1 MVLKKKKEIQVDA
14 FVLDHQQLERLHSF
28 ADAEGQNLASLLL
41 RCALL
46 PDGIQQIHCVKQ
58 IVPLLEKMDKSS
70 LCDPM
75 VKNCLDVLG
84 AMFLSLDVKNPLKKV
99 FASSLNGIPEPL
111 MAEATQSFV
120 FCLREELKTTDL
132 SQYRK
137 TMDNLAS
144 CMENNTIGKSSVNI
158 LFKEA
163 LQFLQK
169 SVLEIE
175 EENRKL
181 SGNRIAQTRLMHDLL
196 MGVKVSMMLIQ
207 KIQENVQ
214 GNFWKTLDSPIWQ
227 SMCGLLNH
235 FSHFLIN
242 EDLLQT
248 VQTTA
253 GLAVVLF
260 IKTMFEPGE
269 KLPCLISDLLCGSL
283 KHSDLPDWFVDSC
296 GSLCTAELSDSVLLF
311 LCHGALAMLE
321 WKNGSMDRS
330 MEKLLLD
337 IALTLL
343 TLSTRLKES
352 VMAASLSRI
361 LAIWTASALDA
372 LQSSSENLKRSLSGN
387 SGTIGKMLDYVYAH
401 WEHPLDAVRHQT
413 KLIFRNILRIHQA
426 SANGPIVKV
435 DPFFSGLI
443 DNLLSLEWHVKGK
456 YSSLGCLVECVGIE
470 NILAM
475 DRTIPAQI
483 LGVMSDQSF
492 APYASDLLETMFVNH
507 KRHLESTLEG
517 NTWIDKWHEAWVS
530 PLLSILCDGNPEQ
543 ATYVTDYYL
552 PKLLKCSPE
561 SLNYMIK
568 ILHTSAESNVGSCNT
583 RGALGAL
590 MACLR
595 TARAHGHLKFIYMMH
610 SGLVSITC
618 IKQGL
623 VHQHDQVRIDALG
636 LLCESHRST
645 EIIST
650 EEMQLIEFFISY
662 NLNSQSPAV
671 RQQIC
676 SLLKKLFCRV
686 HESSQTVHKMQ
697 QTKSKQ
703 GLGKHSVPWDPLQ
716 TLHQYKDFMSSVCDI
731 LFGALFPGSSHP
743 TRFTALT
750 VLGLI
755 AETFPV
761 SEGQSQELF
770 QVAQEVSLPRLQTL
784 LHCFAS
790 TFEEI
795 KILAFDLLMKLHPVL
810 PYFRDPQQLQ
820 LLFQVAMQLSTSTKP
835 YDCVTASYL
844 LNFLIHQKGLL
855 KTCLNNHL
863 PLNTF
868 QPDEDKSSDPVEE
881 NTLAVVRSLM
891 VNLEGEIRQADK
903 SLLQAATS
911 FPMYG
916 RVHCITAALHQL
928 PLNNLTLIPEWKEV
942 VAKLILMSYELSAV
956 VSPVVQS
963 SSPEGLIP
971 MDTDLDSSERLQ
983 LILREIQPRDT
994 NDYFSETKLFQERCR
1009 LDCTSEGAENICTEI
1024 RDEEQQTCDVTAQM
1038 VLVCCWRSMK
1048 EISLLLG
1055 KLCQLLPLQA
1065 LPNCPDALITV
1076 QQVKEIGEYFKH
1088 HLLKSRH
1095 RGAFELAYAG
1105 FVKLTEVLSRCD
1117 DESLHGLPER
1127 WLCNV
1132 LEEIKSSDPSSKLC
1146 ATRRSAGIPFY
1157 IQALLASEPKKGKT
1171 RLLKMTM
1178 KELISLVSPS
1188 STPPSTIPQVHA
1200 LNILRALFKDTRLG
1214 ENIIPYVADGMRA
1227 AILGFTS
1234 SVWAVRN
1241 SSTLLFST
1249 LITRIF
1255 GVKRGKDENSKK
1267 NRMTG
1272 REFFTRFPNLYPFL
1286 LSQLEAVASTV
1297 DSGTGEFK
1305 LHPSL
1310 FLLLLIL
1317 GKLYPSPMDGTYS
1330 ALNMAPFAPFILRCG
1345 HSPVYRSRE
1354 LAGRALVP
1362 FIMVN
1367 QVPQT
1372 VSSLLAG
1379 LPDCTDLCVRQNA
1392 IHGTLLQVFHL
1403 LQSYLESKHRA
1414 NSDFLQGLR
1423 SIITCVEAKLWLAK
1437 WQNPCLVTRS
1447 TYLDILI
1454 LLNNYLGKSKI
1465 KGTELLRFW
1474 DQIGTII
1481 SDSELA
1487 TGISYS
1493 SAVPGLPQ
1501 YLQSITKLFLSM
1513 LTVTSDPGFANYSS
1527 PAKPKTVKPC
1537 LSVAHL
1543 LHSEFCE
1550 VRLLVLEATVLWLKQ
1565 GHSNSVMEE
1574 RGKVPLCLLSGLEK
1588 ILLRMAVKEKHPE
1601 CFCKVLEALYHTDP
1615 QNVLSETEDA
1625 LKMNARE
1632 FLHWV
1637 LNIAD
1642 ASDSIEIQSISLK
1655 FASKLVIHLVQDQQ
1669 EEVKS
1674 EMKQWVGIVTSFC
1687 GDEQQTDLR
1696 LAAAEIL
1703 VSITPFFL
1711 TSQKLLLGLS
1721 DTLHL
1726 WRCVVQLLQSEEQ
1739 IVRNTVA
1746 GVIRQAQSQE
1756 NISRKTELGFQV
1768 VNAAMAMDLTFFILC
1783 ELLQQWEQTGAGVL
1797 ILLEW
1802 LLGKEDLETTTFVE
1816 NDYLFDKG
1824 EANFWAEKL
1833 TKVRQLR
1840 KHLFL
1845 LIPVTHVN
1853 PCDQGKL
1860 HQLATLAS
1868 DQAKHVTQLLGE
1880 MPSAPEFS
1888 RSSELTQLTIRKER
1902 ISTCLKILSLLEA
1915 GNDTC
1920 RKLENTNAYDL
1931 LTADYNL

>member
-1 MVLKKKKEIQVDA
+1 
-14 FVLDHQQLERLHSF
+14 FVLVKAQELFLFDLSTCNSNRSISF
-28 ADAEGQNLASLLL
+28 ADVEGQNLASLLL

-99 FASSLNGIPEPL
+99 LSSSLNGIPEPL

-144 CMENNTIGKSSVNI
+144 CMENNTI
-158 LFKEA
+158 A

-426 SANGPIVKV
+426 SANRPIVKV

-595 TARAHGHLKFIYMMH
+595 TARAHGHLKFIDMMH

-636 LLCESHRST
+636 LLCESHWST

-716 TLHQYKDFMSSVCDI
+716 TLHQYKDFMSSICDI

-761 SEGQSQELF
+761 SEGKLQELF

-810 PYFRDPQQLQ
+810 TYFRDPQQLQ

-868 QPDEDKSSDPVEE
+868 QPDEDKSSDLVEE
-881 NTLAVVRSLM
+881 NTLAVVKSLM

-1009 LDCTSEGAENICTEI
+1009 LDCTSEGVENICAEI

-1076 QQVKEIGEYFKH
+1076 KQVKEIGEYFKH

-1117 DESLHGLPER
+1117 DESLHGLPEQ

-1379 LPDCTDLCVRQNA
+1379 LPDCTDLCIRQNA
-1392 IHGTLLQVFHL
+1392 VHGTLLQVFHL

-1465 KGTELLRFW
+1465 KDLIPGTELLRFW

-1574 RGKVPLCLLSGLEK
+1574 RGKVPLCLLSGLEE

-1601 CFCKVLEALYHTDP
+1601 CFCK
-1615 QNVLSETEDA
+1615 
-1625 LKMNARE
+1625 
-1632 FLHWV
+1632 
-1637 LNIAD
+1637 
-1642 ASDSIEIQSISLK
+1642 
-1655 FASKLVIHLVQDQQ
+1655 
-1669 EEVKS
+1669 EVKS

-1802 LLGKEDLETTTFVE
+1802 LLGKEDLETTTFVSQLTSVE

-1915 GNDTC
+1915 GNDTLMSFAVIFTLNVLYQVILP
-1920 RKLENTNAYDL
+1920 R
-1931 LTADYNL
+1931 